1 MLLSRQK
8 VENIIEIRAENLP
21 LIKEVSLRILDVVT
35 LLEIS
40 LLGIVILGLMN
51 RGYQKYKRKVKI
63 KSNLR

>member
-8 VENIIEIRAENLP
+8 VENIIEIRAENFP